1 MVGLFDNAV
10 HGQCITHADIASGHG
25 KNCYQ
30 VSSALHGP

>member
-1 MVGLFDNAV
+1 MVGLFDKAV
-10 HGQCITHADIASGHG
+10 HGLCTAHADIASGHG